1 MTLDLN
7 RLVRPDIAAMESYTP
22 IVPFDVLSHRLGR
35 PPEAIIKLDAN
46 ENPYGPSPRLN
57 HALANERYYHIYP
70 DPDSHALREALGD
83 YLNVDKGR
91 IMVGHGADELID
103 LLMRL
108 FLQPGDV
115 VIDCPPTFGMY
126 SFDAGINGGHVVRVP
141 RLPDFSVDIAA
152 VEGAVANAPR
162 AKLMFVTSPNNPD
175 GGTLCDADL
184 RRLLKLPLVV
194 ILDEAYVEFH
204 GKSRVGW
211 VAENANL
218 IVLRT
223 FSKWAGLAG
232 LRVGY
237 GVFPEEIMPH
247 LWKIKQPYNVNVAGT
262 TAALASLSD
271 LTYLMENVEKLIAER
286 ERLYQELIQFEFL
299 RPYPS
304 QANFILC
311 RVLGHDALQ
320 LKLELERHGILVR
333 YFSKPG
339 LTDHIR
345 ISVGRPEQT
354 DRLLTALRHLA
365 GGIRG

>member
-1 MTLDLN
+1 MTLAPN

-35 PPEAIIKLDAN
+35 PPEEIIKLDAN
-46 ENPYGPSPRLN
+46 ENPYGPSPRVY

-70 DPDSHALREALGD
+70 DPDSHALREALGN

-108 FLQPGDV
+108 FIQPGDV

-126 SFDAGINGGHVVRVP
+126 SFDAGINGGRVVRVP

-152 VEGAVANAPR
+152 VEAAVASATR

-184 RRLLKLPLVV
+184 RRLLKLPLIV

-204 GKSRVGW
+204 GKSRVRW
-211 VAENANL
+211 VAENSNL

-271 LTYLMENVEKLIAER
+271 LTYLMENVEKVIAER
-286 ERLYQELIQFEFL
+286 ERLYQELIQCEFL

-339 LTDHIR
+339 LTDHLR

-365 GGIRG
+365 GGQ

>member
-1 MTLDLN
+1 MTFDLN

-46 ENPYGPSPRLN
+46 ENPYGPSPRVH

-70 DPDSHALREALGD
+70 DPDSHALREALGN

-126 SFDAGINGGHVVRVP
+126 SFDAGINGGRVVPVP

-184 RRLLKLPLVV
+184 RRLLKLPLIV

-204 GKSRVGW
+204 GKSRVRW

-286 ERLYQELIQFEFL
+286 ERLYQELSRFEFL

-339 LTDHIR
+339 LTDHLR

-354 DRLLTALRHLA
+354 DRLLIALRHLA
-365 GGIRG
+365 GGQ